1 MPFISIVIPVYN
13 VEQYIKR
20 ALESCINQ
28 TLNDIE
34 IIVVD
39 DCGNDN
45 SIAIAYDFAKLDSRI
60 RIIHNERNLGLFY
73 TRIQGERIVNGDYIL
88 HLDSDDYI
96 DNRTCKILY
105 KSIFNP
111 KDHPLQ
117 DIELIKAIGGGGY
130 ELS

>member
-20 ALESCINQ
+20 TLESCINQ

-45 SIAIAYDFAKLDSRI
+45 SIAIAYDF
-60 RIIHNERNLGLFY
+60 
-73 TRIQGERIVNGDYIL
+73 VW
-88 HLDSDDYI
+88 
-96 DNRTCKILY
+96 
-105 KSIFNP
+105 
-111 KDHPLQ
+111 
-117 DIELIKAIGGGGY
+117 
-130 ELS
+130 

>member
-1 MPFISIVIPVYN
+1 MNSPKISIVIPVYN

-45 SIAIAYDFAKLDSRI
+45 SIAIAYDFETK
-60 RIIHNERNLGLFY
+60 
-73 TRIQGERIVNGDYIL
+73 QMVNIY
-88 HLDSDDYI
+88 Y
-96 DNRTCKILY
+96 
-105 KSIFNP
+105 F
-111 KDHPLQ
+111 
-117 DIELIKAIGGGGY
+117 
-130 ELS
+130 